1 MRLDPLAMAFGLCGA
16 CSGSLTGLF
25 SAVPAHVV
33 ERPEYGSCLEVGGKV
48 HLPTIGTVTQLSST
62 CFRSQV
68 DAGAVPEGGVLEE
81 EGPTCDKNDGG
92 CP

>member
-1 MRLDPLAMAFGLCGA
+1 VRLDPLAIAMGLCGA

-25 SAVPAHVV
+25 TAVPAHVV

-48 HLPTIGTVTQLSST
+48 QLPQVGTVTQLSST
-62 CFRSQV
+62 CFRASV
-68 DAGAVPEGGVLEE
+68 DAGLPEGGVLEE
-81 EGPTCDKNDGG
+81 DGPTCAKDDGG

>member
-1 MRLDPLAMAFGLCGA
+1 VRLDPLAIAMGLCGA

-33 ERPEYGSCLEVGGKV
+33 ERPEYGSCLEVGAKV
-48 HLPTIGTVTQLSST
+48 SLPQIGTVTQLSST
-62 CFRSQV
+62 CFRAQV
-68 DAGAVPEGGVLEE
+68 DGGLPEGGVLEE
-81 EGPTCDKNDGG
+81 EGPSCSKDDGG

>member
-1 MRLDPLAMAFGLCGA
+1 MRLDPLAIAVGLCGA

-33 ERPEYGSCLEVGGKV
+33 ERPEYGSCLEVGAKV
-48 HLPTIGTVTQLSST
+48 ALPQLGTVTQLSST
-62 CFRSQV
+62 CFRASV
-68 DAGAVPEGGVLEE
+68 DAGAIPEGGVLEE
-81 EGPTCDKNDGG
+81 SGPTCAKDDGG